1 MGVFVLTETSAG
13 YALFKAKDKSII
25 KSGGN
30 VEDVV
35 GALKL
40 KQFLVS
46 IALNLMRQ
54 SKLTTPRNSRMPS
67 LLSTKP
73 PPSPTPRFRPS
84 SASF

>member
-25 KSGGN
+25 KGGN

-40 KQFLVS
+40 KQFLVWRHHIS
-46 IALNLMRQ
+46 Q
-54 SKLTTPRNSRMPS
+54 SLELTVPRNSTMPS
-67 LLSTKP
+67 LRSTKLLRF
-73 PPSPTPRFRPS
+73 PSPRSPAS

>member
-25 KSGGN
+25 KGGN

-40 KQFLVS
+40 KQFLVRLYLHT
-46 IALNLMRQ
+46 AR
-54 SKLTTPRNSRMPS
+54 
-67 LLSTKP
+67 
-73 PPSPTPRFRPS
+73 
-84 SASF
+84 

>member
-46 IALNLMRQ
+46 IALH
-54 SKLTTPRNSRMPS
+54 
-67 LLSTKP
+67 LLH
-73 PPSPTPRFRPS
+73 
-84 SASF
+84 